1 MISYAPGADTSSM
14 EVTNISKHGFW
25 LFFDNEEHFLSFV
38 DFPWFRNAP
47 VSAILSVERLSE
59 MHFCWPT
66 LDVDLELDSILHPER
81 YPLVA
86 QEPSESGDN
95 TPSTH

>member
-1 MISYAPGADTSSM
+1 MISYAPGADISAV

-25 LFFDNEEHFLSFV
+25 LFFDDKEYFLPFV

-47 VSAILSVERLSE
+47 VSAILNVERLHE
-59 MHFCWPT
+59 THFHWPA
-66 LDVDLELDSILHPER
+66 LDVDLELDSILHPGR

-86 QEPSESGDN
+86 QAISE
-95 TPSTH
+95 

>member
-1 MISYAPGADTSSM
+1 MTISYAPGVDTSTV

-25 LFFDNEEHFLSFV
+25 LFFDNEEHFLPF
-38 DFPWFRNAP
+38 DGFPWFRNAP
-47 VSAILSVERLSE
+47 VSAILSVERLNE
-59 MHFCWPT
+59 VHFYWPA

-86 QEPSESGDN
+86 QEISE
-95 TPSTH
+95 